1 MRMKIKLI
9 LGKKS
14 ADNLKVTFKSI
25 GLRSGKYYIK
35 VTSDSLQANFTPVL
49 MRKKF
54 EEEHNDE
61 LSAANTFALNSSIT
75 GNIHDDKDID
85 YYALNLEQD
94 GLIQF
99 NFKHTDIEDSR
110 DFWNYFLTDAEGNK
124 ICDWEISGTTTNQ
137 KTSKMG
143 LQKGNILSCC

>member
-1 MRMKIKLI
+1 
-9 LGKKS
+9 
-14 ADNLKVTFKSI
+14 
-25 GLRSGKYYIK
+25 
-35 VTSDSLQANFTPVL
+35 

-143 LQKGNILSCC
+143 LQKGTYYLVVKSAFYIMM